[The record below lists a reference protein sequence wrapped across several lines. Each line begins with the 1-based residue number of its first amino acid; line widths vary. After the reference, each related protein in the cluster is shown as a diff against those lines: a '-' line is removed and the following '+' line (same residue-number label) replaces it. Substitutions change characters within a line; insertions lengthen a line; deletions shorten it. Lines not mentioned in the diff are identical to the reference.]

1 MSVLVVGL
9 LTAILGAVVGALISN
24 WLTRDYKRLAA
35 DATAQLVAIRDRVE
49 ALENK
54 RSQREAWDRFRPSA
68 LIVGE
73 LPSGQH
79 LRLEADSEF
88 SVTRMDYLEESGAMV
103 DCDDVN
109 LTGKQIL
116 VPIDN
121 KKVVRINNMKSRQIS
136 GSFPIAFRCHLRVN
150 DDEKTHVVEAVV
162 QPDFKMIGNTQTY
175 LLKVVG
181 GA

>member
-1 MSVLVVGL
+1 
-9 LTAILGAVVGALISN
+9 
-24 WLTRDYKRLAA
+24 
-35 DATAQLVAIRDRVE
+35 
-49 ALENK
+49 
-54 RSQREAWDRFRPSA
+54 
-68 LIVGE
+68 
-73 LPSGQH
+73 
-79 LRLEADSEF
+79 
-88 SVTRMDYLEESGAMV
+88 MV

-150 DDEKTHVVEAVV
+150 DDEKTHVVETVV